1 MASEMERAL
10 DEILSGVHE
19 LLAKGPP
26 KNPLTDQPTNQ
37 PTDQPTDQ
45 PTPDHAAAAGE
56 IFSQPVAHTS
66 ASHRSF
72 QPAIHNSIDNT
83 SHDSG
88 NDNSSLIALLAAI
101 ETDPQHPA
109 QPVAR
114 RWLSRLLLMRAVPL
128 GNAFPGFADITV
140 SPIMHRA
147 VLRLA
152 QTGARLV
159 RCDAHQM
166 IWDCGFSP
174 APALGRLALTARR
187 DQKAPDRLRSLP
199 RIPERMP
206 VVLKTAGQIHFTASL
221 AKETRV
227 AVCDQ
232 DNLMGQASTIFWIE
246 QGTFLPSWLCGFVM
260 SAGRLVPLV
269 NPRTQI

>member
-26 KNPLTDQPTNQ
+26 KPGQSSSALEIDSEEGAHIGDAFNTTN
-37 PTDQPTDQ
+37 DK
-45 PTPDHAAAAGE
+45 
-56 IFSQPVAHTS
+56 
-66 ASHRSF
+66 SHGIG
-72 QPAIHNSIDNT
+72 ADT
-83 SHDSG
+83 SHDTSF
-88 NDNSSLIALLAAI
+88 NTSPDSSSLIALLAAI

-114 RWLSRLLLMRAVPL
+114 RWLSRLLLMRALPL

-147 VLRLA
+147 VMRLA

-174 APALGRLALTARR
+174 APALGRLAVTARR

-206 VVLKTAGQIHFTASL
+206 VAFKSAGQINFTASL

-232 DNLMGQASTIFWIE
+232 DNSMGQASTIFWIE
-246 QGTFLPSWLCGFVM
+246 QGTFTPPWLCGFVM

>member
-26 KNPLTDQPTNQ
+26 KPGSPASAEFSSAS
-37 PTDQPTDQ
+37 PTDLSTEGPSSSALEIDSEEGA
-45 PTPDHAAAAGE
+45 HIGAG
-56 IFSQPVAHTS
+56 F
-66 ASHRSF
+66 
-72 QPAIHNSIDNT
+72 NT
-83 SHDSG
+83 SFNASL
-88 NDNSSLIALLAAI
+88 NTNPDNSSLIALLAAI

-114 RWLSRLLLMRAVPL
+114 RWLSRLLLMRALPL

-147 VLRLA
+147 AMRLA

-174 APALGRLALTARR
+174 APALGRLAVTARR

-206 VVLKTAGQIHFTASL
+206 VALKSAGQINFTTSL
-221 AKETRV
+221 AKETQV

-232 DNLMGQASTIFWIE
+232 DNSMGQASTIFWIE
-246 QGTFLPSWLCGFVM
+246 QGTFAPSWLCGFVM

-269 NPRTQI
+269 NPRTQV

>member
-26 KNPLTDQPTNQ
+26 KPGQSSSALENDSEEGVREVAFQGPHDS
-37 PTDQPTDQ
+37 
-45 PTPDHAAAAGE
+45 AGHD
-56 IFSQPVAHTS
+56 SGHDN
-66 ASHRSF
+66 SH
-72 QPAIHNSIDNT
+72 DN
-83 SHDSG
+83 SHDSTH
-88 NDNSSLIALLAAI
+88 DISQDHSSLIALLAAI
-101 ETDPQHPA
+101 ETDAAHPA

-114 RWLSRLLLMRAVPL
+114 RWLSRLLLTRAMPL

-147 VLRLA
+147 VMRLA

-174 APALGRLALTARR
+174 APALGRLAVTARR

-206 VVLKTAGQIHFTASL
+206 VVLKSAGQINFTSSL

-232 DNLMGQASTIFWIE
+232 DNLMAQASTIFWIE
-246 QGTFLPSWLCGFVM
+246 QGTFTPPWLCGFVM